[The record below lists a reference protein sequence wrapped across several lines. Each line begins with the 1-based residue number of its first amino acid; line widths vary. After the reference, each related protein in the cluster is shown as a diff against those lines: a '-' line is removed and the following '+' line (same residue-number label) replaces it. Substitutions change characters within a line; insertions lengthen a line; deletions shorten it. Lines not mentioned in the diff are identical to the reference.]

1 MPTAVEVLHD
11 DGRWYLAELLGQ
23 HRDPA
28 TDGLST
34 DRLGRPLPGPTARA
48 GRRATRSTSR
58 GRAGA
63 HGRPGGPAQAWGVT
77 SADGSGSPL
86 CQAEAGRTGVGFLW
100 SPVCG
105 CSEVSVLGCEP
116 AALD

>member
-77 SADGSGSPL
+77 SADGSGTYRVWGPPERSTFRVFSTLRSNIRRPKSMTM
-86 CQAEAGRTGVGFLW
+86 G
-100 SPVCG
+100 
-105 CSEVSVLGCEP
+105 
-116 AALD
+116 